1 MPKIIIIIF
10 TGVIILAGGS
20 VVLLQQM
27 AMGPFASEET
37 NVEEENKAE
46 EETPQSEEAKFLS
59 VGMEPLSIPIIQDG
73 KVRLNLQI
81 EIELKTTEQQ
91 EPNLKQQLPIL
102 KDAYIS
108 DLFSFIPRQLR
119 KSKKL
124 DKDTLERRLQI
135 VGKRAI
141 GKEKIK
147 AVVIKSYSE
156 ATTST
161 SEKSEERSESTSANE
176 KN

>member
-1 MPKIIIIIF
+1 MPKIVIIIF
-10 TGVIILAGGS
+10 TGVVLLAGGS

-27 AMGPFASEET
+27 EMGPFASEET
-37 NVEEENKAE
+37 NVEEEKKVE
-46 EETPQSEEAKFLS
+46 DRPQSEEAKFLS

-81 EIELKTTEQQ
+81 EIELKTTENQ

-124 DKDTLERRLQI
+124 DKETLERRLQI

-161 SEKSEERSESTSANE
+161 GEKSEERSESTSANE

>member
-1 MPKIIIIIF
+1 MPKIVIFIF
-10 TGVIILAGGS
+10 TGVVLLAGGS
-20 VVLLQQM
+20 IVLLQQM
-27 AMGPFASEET
+27 EMGPFATEET
-37 NVEEENKAE
+37 KVEGKNGL
-46 EETPQSEEAKFLS
+46 EETEKKKERVLLAVS
-59 VGMEPLSIPIIQDG
+59 MEPLSIPIIQDG

-81 EIELKTTEQQ
+81 EIEFRTTEKQ
-91 EPNLKQQLPIL
+91 EPNLKQKIPIL

-124 DKDTLERRLQI
+124 DKETLERRLKI
-135 VGKRAI
+135 VGKRTI
-141 GKEKIK
+141 GKDKIY

-161 SEKSEERSESTSANE
+161 SEEGTEASESPSVPTQN
-176 KN
+176 

>member
-1 MPKIIIIIF
+1 MPKIVIIIF
-10 TGVIILAGGS
+10 TGVVLLAGGS

-27 AMGPFASEET
+27 EMGPFASEET
-37 NVEEENKAE
+37 KIEKENKVEDA
-46 EETPQSEEAKFLS
+46 PQKKEPDFLS
-59 VGMEPLSIPIIQDG
+59 VDMDPLSIPIIQDG

-81 EIELKTTEQQ
+81 EIELKTTEKQ
-91 EPNLKQQLPIL
+91 ESNLKQQLPIL

-124 DKDTLERRLQI
+124 DKETLERRLQI
-135 VGKRAI
+135 VGKRVI

-147 AVVIKSYSE
+147 EVVIKSYSE

-161 SEKSEERSESTSANE
+161 DEKAEERPESSSATG